1 MGAVLF
7 KGGGAVWTAVLWWDL
22 FRDAC
27 VTGTLDDRGLL
38 TGALVLLGT
47 DMLARVARFF
57 LPPLVYAAVTRILA
71 VYVRFWL
78 VSADNLRETESGA
91 MSVTASA
98 SISSTVSS
106 AVSPSMSAPT
116 CVPVL
121 VNGGPAVWIGKPLC
135 IRICQ
140 SC

>member
-1 MGAVLF
+1 MRLHDPLAVGAVLF
-7 KGGGAVWTAVLWWDL
+7 KCGAAVWTAVLWWDL

-47 DMLARVARFF
+47 DMLARVARFL
-57 LPPLVYAAVTRILA
+57 LPPLVYAVVTRILA

-78 VSADNLRETESGA
+78 VSTVNFRETESGA
-91 MSVTASA
+91 MPAPASR
-98 SISSTVSS
+98 S
-106 AVSPSMSAPT
+106 ASAPT
-116 CVPVL
+116 SASAL
-121 VNGGPAVWIGKPLC
+121 VRGGPAVALGEPLR